1 MDLPM
6 AIWSGADEE
15 LVAAATAEIG
25 RLYRQD
31 RHEVG
36 AALRTRSG
44 RIYASVN
51 LDARLRRA
59 GVCAEVIAIGMAVSA
74 GDTEIEA
81 VVAVNREGR
90 VVAPCG
96 ICREILA
103 DYAPRARIIVP
114 GPAGPQPLPI
124 TELLPRRYNKNGE
137 P

>member
-1 MDLPM
+1 VVGT
-6 AIWSGADEE
+6 WSQADEE

-25 RLYRQD
+25 RLYRPD

-36 AALRTRSG
+36 AALRTQSG

-51 LDARLRRA
+51 LDVRLRRA
-59 GVCAEVIAIGMAVSA
+59 GVCAEAIAIGMAVA
-74 GDTEIEA
+74 ACDTEIEA

-96 ICREILA
+96 ICREMLA
-103 DYAPRARIIVP
+103 DYAPTARIIVP
-114 GPAGPQPLPI
+114 GPDGPQPLPI
-124 TELLPRRYNKNGE
+124 AELLPRRYNKNGD